1 MSSMEDKSGAAARRR
16 FIAATVVDA
25 VGNGIYVPLTML
37 FVHAL
42 TGQSLTAIGTGL
54 TLAGLGALA
63 AMPVVGVLIDRHG
76 GKRVYIGA
84 LALRAVAFALYPL
97 ATSYPAFLAVALTV
111 AVAMWASAPSQQS
124 LIGDMAAGAERDR
137 LLAWNRS
144 LRNGG
149 MGFGA
154 LAAAGMLAA
163 GDGGYLAAA
172 LALAAAFAVAA
183 VLVAPITVHAT
194 GTRPAPAEAG
204 GYRTVLADRRYRKLT
219 AANFLIGFAYTA
231 QAIAMPVFLTRATD
245 LPDAMAGI
253 VFAVNT
259 ALIAGLGVPVA
270 RLMSRARRGRGAA
283 LGTAVFALSFAA
295 FAFLPALD
303 GTAAVVAVLAV
314 AVVYTAGEL
323 IHAAPAESLAVHAA
337 PDHMRGRYL
346 SVYQLSWSLCRTL
359 APMLLGLLL
368 DVGTWQLWAALA
380 AAVLIGGAI
389 LLSTDRPHPAPT
401 APRAT
406 PVPAAA

>member
-1 MSSMEDKSGAAARRR
+1 MNRPSAPARRR
-16 FIAATVVDA
+16 FIAASFVDA
-25 VGNGIYVPLTML
+25 IGNGIYVPLTML
-37 FVHAL
+37 FVHHL

-54 TLAGLGALA
+54 TIAGLGALA
-63 AMPVVGVLIDRHG
+63 AMPAVGVLIDRHG
-76 GKRVYIGA
+76 GKRVYTGA
-84 LALRAVAFALYPL
+84 LALRAVSFALYPL
-97 ATSYPAFLAVALTV
+97 ATTYPAFLAVALAV

-124 LIGDMAAGAERDR
+124 LIGEMTLGAERDR

-154 LAAAGMLAA
+154 LAAAAMLAL
-163 GDGGYLAAA
+163 GSGGYLAAA
-172 LALAAAFAVAA
+172 LALAGAFATAA
-183 VLVAPITVHAT
+183 VLVVRMPLQAT
-194 GTRPAPAEAG
+194 GTPRTPAKGTG
-204 GYRTVLADRRYRKLT
+204 GYRTVIADRRYRKLT
-219 AANFLIGFAYTA
+219 FANFLIGFGYTA
-231 QAIAMPVFLTRATD
+231 QAIAMPVFLTRDTD

-259 ALIAGLGVPVA
+259 ALVAGLGVPVG
-270 RLMSRARRGRGAA
+270 RVMSRIRRGRGAA

-303 GTAAVVAVLAV
+303 GTAAVLAVLAV

-323 IHAAPAESLAVHAA
+323 MHSAPAESLAVHAA
-337 PDHMRGRYL
+337 PDHLRGRYL
-346 SVYQLSWSLCRTL
+346 SGYQLSWSLCRTL

-368 DVGTWQLWAALA
+368 DAGTWQLWTALA

-389 LLSTDRPHPAPT
+389 LLHADRAPAHPAPQ
-401 APRAT
+401 RE
-406 PVPAAA
+406 PVPRSTP

>member
-16 FIAATVVDA
+16 FIAASFVDA

-76 GKRVYIGA
+76 GKHVYIGA

-97 ATSYPAFLAVALTV
+97 ATSYPAFLAAALTV
-111 AVAMWASAPSQQS
+111 DVAMWASAPSQQS
-124 LIGDMAAGAERDR
+124 LIGDMAEGPERDR

-149 MGFGA
+149 MGIGA
-154 LAAAGMLAA
+154 LAAAGMLAL

-172 LALAAAFAVAA
+172 LALASAFAAAA
-183 VLVAPITVHAT
+183 VLVALITVHT
-194 GTRPAPAEAG
+194 NGPRPAPADTD
-204 GYRTVLADRRYRKLT
+204 GYRTVLADRRYRNLT

-259 ALIAGLGVPVA
+259 ALIAGLGVPVG

-303 GTAAVVAVLAV
+303 GTTAVVAVLAV

-368 DVGTWQLWAALA
+368 DAGTWQLWAALA

-389 LLSTDRPHPAPT
+389 LLRTDRTRPAPT
-401 APRAT
+401 APQAA
-406 PVPAAA
+406 PVPATA